1 MTCKFLRKTWLLP
14 VSLCFALCAFGQ
26 SDGPLRRVNLDSQKA
41 ASMAK
46 RVLQDEEFTTKRE
59 ETLMERLSR
68 RLAEW
73 LGKVFS
79 SNGSAP
85 ASAGNAFETAARV
98 IVVVLVALLI
108 VLIVWALAAFW
119 LKPAQIYKAE
129 SFDERRAPYEQLL
142 AWAKAAEENGEYSR
156 AFTFYFWAA
165 LKKCDRCCWLDYSDD
180 RTNWEV
186 LSTAKSA
193 APTFW
198 ELLRERGREFDGFHY
213 GGRNATSEN
222 VSEIRNLLHD
232 IPDEALAA

>member
-14 VSLCFALCAFGQ
+14 VSLCFALCAVGQ
-26 SDGPLRRVNLDSQKA
+26 SEVPLRHVNVDSQKA
-41 ASMAK
+41 AAAAK
-46 RVLQDEEFTTKRE
+46 RVLQDEEFTTKRD
-59 ETLMERLSR
+59 ETAMERLSR

-73 LGKVFS
+73 LGRMFS
-79 SNGSAP
+79 GNGSSA
-85 ASAGNAFETAARV
+85 ASAGSAFDTLARV

-119 LKPAQIYKAE
+119 PKPARINKTE
-129 SFDERRAPYEQLL
+129 SFDERRAPLEQLL

-165 LKKCDRCCWLDYSDD
+165 LKKCDRCGWLDYSDD

-186 LSTAKSA
+186 LATAKPA
-193 APTFW
+193 APSFW
-198 ELLRERGREFDGFHY
+198 EMLRQRGREFDGFHY
-213 GGRNATSEN
+213 GGRHATSED
-222 VSEIRNLLHD
+222 VSAIRNLLDD